1 VKYLKH
7 LKHRLATCVFCHCN
21 VKTRHLKQMS
31 EMPETLES
39 ICNIQI
45 YFCNVQMKHLKQK
58 SKTHETLET

>member
-1 VKYLKH
+1 
-7 LKHRLATCVFCHCN
+7 
-21 VKTRHLKQMS
+21 
-31 EMPETLES
+31 MPETLES